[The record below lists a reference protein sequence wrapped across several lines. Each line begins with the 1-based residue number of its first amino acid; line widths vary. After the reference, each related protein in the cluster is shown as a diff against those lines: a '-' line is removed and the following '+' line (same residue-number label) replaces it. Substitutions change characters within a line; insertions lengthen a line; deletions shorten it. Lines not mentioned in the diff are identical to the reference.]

1 MDGNIHRIRTASD
14 EGAIMNPQTRT
25 ETKKNAF
32 IFLIIALFVL
42 SLACSLTGGKSDTPS
57 SGRAGSQST
66 SSSKSTATAHG
77 AEGAQTESG
86 EAPAEALSKSFP
98 LRAGTEIDPETV
110 SEDNPAKGSFTL
122 RSTDAPAALVEFY
135 KTALPAQ
142 GWTYRYAD
150 ANTIG
155 GVTQFWKKETVYLSM
170 EFGYDRTGSMVKI
183 KYQSVAADA
192 LEKLPTDFRIPDKA
206 ELTNASNTSWDFTID
221 QDFAAVIAFYAKASA
236 GWGPCSGPGGQGEGD
251 DGGGST
257 FPPGASPMPSPTR
270 DSRPMKSYCWILP
283 SQNQVELAIWPH
295 GDATLLHVYLT
306 SLNPSDSGL
315 PADIPIYPGATIQS
329 SEPGSVTFMAGASF
343 EAVKAFYEEK
353 LTTAGWTVDGQPIEA
368 EGAIIMNWKKG
379 NQTIMISIT
388 AIGAN
393 DCLVMIAYE
402 GS

>member
-1 MDGNIHRIRTASD
+1 MNTQNRS
-14 EGAIMNPQTRT
+14 AIKQ
-25 ETKKNAF
+25 NAF
-32 IFLIIALFVL
+32 LFWFIL
-42 SLACSLTGGKSDTPS
+42 LLTASLACSLGSKSSAIPPNATDASFTAS
-57 SGRAGSQST
+57 DDT
-66 SSSKSTATAHG
+66 SSATSIATANRL
-77 AEGAQTESG
+77 ASLV
-86 EAPAEALSKSFP
+86 EALSKTFP
-98 LRAGTEIDPETV
+98 LPAGTEIDPESV
-110 SEDNPAKGSFTL
+110 SESNPDRGSFTL
-122 RSTDAPAALVEFY
+122 RSTAGLTALVDFY
-135 KTALPAQ
+135 TTTLPAK
-142 GWTYRYAD
+142 GWTFRYTD

-170 EFGYDRTGSMVKI
+170 EFGYDRTGLMGKI